1 MPTSAWDHTG
11 FRRWV
16 SSPDFPEEGYL
27 MAPGNVCSVLQ
38 MQFVLERATRRI
50 GSYWHRLRG

>member
-1 MPTSAWDHTG
+1 
-11 FRRWV
+11 
-16 SSPDFPEEGYL
+16 